1 MTHTLTPDTSPIALT
16 EPMREKDR
24 LLRQNIRTLGN
35 LLGEVII
42 EQQGKELFELEET
55 IRQTTKQ
62 LRRRPSE
69 TQLTN
74 FRSLI
79 REMAP
84 ETMAWILRAF
94 TTYFQLVNTAEQHHR
109 IQRLRA
115 YKRLSKPK
123 APPGSLEET
132 VQQLKR
138 EGVQAGDLERC
149 FERLLVMPVFTAH
162 PTEATRRTILEK
174 HSRIWKLLE
183 EFDRKD
189 LLQEEHLALQQ
200 EIKRHI
206 TSLWQTEETRSFQIT
221 VLDELYN
228 GLYYFQNVLYQTL
241 PAFYRELERCLHN
254 TYPGWSGRVPSFI
267 RFGSWIGGDRD
278 GNPHVTAEVTWK
290 ALQRKTRLILELYTS
305 SIQNLFVERSES
317 AQLIGVSEELLA
329 SVKRDEELLASLP
342 GVVGVRNRHE
352 TYRVKL
358 SQIYQKLQ
366 CRRTFTEG
374 TFVESK
380 YLYQSSAEF
389 LHDLQVIDRS
399 LRSNKGETIAEG
411 ALKDLIR
418 LVETFGFHLTTLDIR
433 QNSALHRS
441 TVSEIAAQQA
451 LPYAEW
457 SEDRRLEWLTG
468 RISSPDTVAIDES
481 SLSPAS
487 VEVLATL
494 KTVKRSMY
502 EIDTDAVRSYVV
514 SMASGASDILEVLF
528 LMKATGLLLVKK
540 GGWISYLDIVPL
552 FETIG
557 DLQDAPKTM
566 KRLYEN
572 HAYQLHL
579 EARERRQEIM
589 IGYSDSGKD
598 GGIVR
603 SHAELLAT
611 QRRLARLSRQWK
623 VDWMFFH
630 GRGGTV
636 GRGGGPEYQAILS
649 LPREAINDKIK
660 ITEQGEVLSL
670 KYAHPAIA
678 QRSLELTTSAL
689 LITSLGLQSRKVP
702 KGEEDAWVDILK
714 DIAHHAYARY
724 RAIVYEYPGFVD
736 YFTQAT
742 PVREIAQMNI
752 GSRPAKRVETDR
764 IEDLRAI
771 PWVFGW
777 MQSRHVLPG
786 WLGAGTGIRAFL
798 EAEGDAR
805 SKKKRR
811 LALLRT
817 MYNHW
822 PPFRALLD
830 NIQMTMAKADFGI
843 ARHYAGLVQPEEL
856 GETIFKELE
865 QEFELTLAMI
875 LLVTGQKA
883 NLDNNPT
890 LQRSIQLRN
899 PYVDP
904 MSYIQI
910 EILQRLRAAEENGAD
925 RKSLEAVAFLSING
939 IAAGLRNTG

>member
-1 MTHTLTPDTSPIALT
+1 
-16 EPMREKDR
+16 MREKDK
-24 LLRQNIRTLGN
+24 LLRQNIRMLGN

-42 EQQGKELFELEET
+42 EQQGNELFELEET
-55 IRQTTKQ
+55 IRRTTKQ
-62 LRRRPSE
+62 LRRRPSDA
-69 TQLTN
+69 QLALL
-74 FRSLI
+74 RSLI
-79 REMAP
+79 RDMNP

-115 YKRLSKPK
+115 YKHPPKPK

-132 VQQLKR
+132 IRQLKR
-138 EGVQAGDLERC
+138 EGVQAENLERC
-149 FERLLVMPVFTAH
+149 FGRLLLMPVFTAH
-162 PTEATRRTILEK
+162 PTEATRRTVLEK

-189 LLQEEHLALQQ
+189 LLDEDHLALQQ

-254 TYPGWSGRVPSFI
+254 AYPAWSGRIPSFVH
-267 RFGSWIGGDRD
+267 FGSWIGGDRD
-278 GNPHVTAEVTWK
+278 GNPHVTAAVTWK
-290 ALQRKTRLILELYTS
+290 ALQRKTRMILDLYLS
-305 SIQNLFVERSES
+305 SIESLFVERSES
-317 AQLIGVSEELLA
+317 AQLVGVSDELLE
-329 SVKRDEELLASLP
+329 SVKRDEELLASMP
-342 GVVGVRNRHE
+342 GVVSVRNRHE
-352 TYRVKL
+352 AYRVKL

-366 CRRTFTEG
+366 SRRTFTEG

-389 LHDLQVIDRS
+389 LDDLRVIDRS
-399 LRSNKGETIAEG
+399 LRFNKGEIIAEG

-433 QNSALHRS
+433 QSSALHRS
-441 TVSEIAAQQA
+441 TVTELAAQRS
-451 LPYAEW
+451 LPYADW
-457 SEDRRLEWLTG
+457 SEDRRIEWLTEV
-468 RISSPDTVAIDES
+468 ITFPDPVMFDES
-481 SLSPAS
+481 NLSPAS
-487 VEVLATL
+487 LEVLATL
-494 KTVKRSMY
+494 RTVKRSMY
-502 EIDTDAVRSYVV
+502 EIDTNAVRSYVV
-514 SMASGASDILEVLF
+514 SMASGAADILEVLL
-528 LMKATGLLLVKK
+528 LMKVTGLLLAKK
-540 GGWISYLDIVPL
+540 EGWISYLDIVPL
-552 FETIG
+552 FETIS
-557 DLQDAPKTM
+557 DLQGAPKTM

-579 EARERRQEIM
+579 GARERRQEIM

-603 SHAELLAT
+603 SHTELFTA
-611 QRRLARLSRQWK
+611 QRRLAQLSRRWK
-623 VDWMFFH
+623 IEWMFFH

-636 GRGGGPEYQAILS
+636 GRGGGPEFEAILS
-649 LPREAINDKIK
+649 LPREALNDKIK

-670 KYAHPAIA
+670 KYAHPSIA

-689 LITSLGLQSRKVP
+689 LISSLGHGGGAGHRK
-702 KGEEDAWVDILK
+702 EEDAWVDILNN
-714 DIAHHAYARY
+714 IAAHAYSRY
-724 RAIVYEYPGFVD
+724 REIVYEDSRFMD
-736 YFTQAT
+736 YFAEAT
-742 PVREIAQMNI
+742 PVREITLMNI
-752 GSRPAKRVETDR
+752 GSRPAKRVESDR
-764 IEDLRAI
+764 LEDLRAI

-777 MQSRHVLPG
+777 MQSRHVIPG
-786 WLGAGTGIRAFL
+786 WLGAGTGIRVFL
-798 EAEGDAR
+798 DAEGNAR
-805 SKKKRR
+805 KKKKQR
-811 LALLRT
+811 LALLKT
-817 MYNHW
+817 MYNQW

-830 NIQMTMAKADFGI
+830 NIQMIMAKADLGI
-843 ARHYAGLVQPEEL
+843 ARHYAGLVKPVEL
-856 GETIFKELE
+856 GETVFHELKL
-865 QEFELTLAMI
+865 EFELTQEMI

-883 NLDNNPT
+883 ILDQNPT

-910 EILQRLRAAEENGAD
+910 EILHRLRAAGVDEGD
-925 RKSLEAVAFLSING
+925 RKALEEVAFLSING